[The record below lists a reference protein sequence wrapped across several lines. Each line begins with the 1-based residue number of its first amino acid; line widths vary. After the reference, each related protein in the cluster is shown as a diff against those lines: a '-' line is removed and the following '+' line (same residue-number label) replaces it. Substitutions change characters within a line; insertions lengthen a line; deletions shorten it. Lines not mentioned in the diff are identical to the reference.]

1 VKIGDLVRL
10 AEWTYFPL
18 QIGQIVEI
26 VDNCTYR
33 VLVGGDVRNFTDF
46 DYEVIDESR

>member
-1 VKIGDLVRL
+1 MNVGDLVSL
-10 AEWTYFPL
+10 GKWTFYPL

-33 VLVGGDVRNFTDF
+33 ILVDGVIRNFTDF
-46 DYEVIDESR
+46 DYVVIK